1 MDTALLDQILHETID
16 VIEKSKEQIFEI
28 AESARSECRRI
39 EKEVR
44 DIKAQTLRIIEEVD
58 RWEMEESAGI

>member
-16 VIEKSKEQIFEI
+16 VIEKSNEQIFEI

-39 EKEVR
+39 EIEVR
-44 DIKAQTLRIIEEVD
+44 DIKALT
-58 RWEMEESAGI
+58 